1 MEALLEGEEGGEE
14 EKFGKVDTR
23 GREGE
28 AKVEEDLAREDGVE
42 VTEEAGVAEVEE
54 EEGVEAWVY
63 L

>member
-14 EKFGKVDTR
+14 EKVGGVDTR
-23 GREGE
+23 GREGA
-28 AKVEEDLAREDGVE
+28 AKVEEEQARGEEVE

-54 EEGVEAWVY
+54 EEVEEAWVY

>member
-14 EKFGKVDTR
+14 EKVGKVDTR
-23 GREGE
+23 GREGA
-28 AKVEEDLAREDGVE
+28 AKVEEELARGEEVE

-54 EEGVEAWVY
+54 EEVEEAWVY